1 MVVARFDFTE
11 YVEKVKHK
19 NQIHRHCISKFSAKK
34 LRFCDT
40 LTFSIHKTK
49 KNKKTKKK
57 HRKVNYTSFTLLD
70 SLLKRDLEFEM
81 RAFLALLGLGF
92 ERVTSDLDFGFE

>member
-40 LTFSIHKTK
+40 LTFSIH
-49 KNKKTKKK
+49 KTKKK

>member
-1 MVVARFDFTE
+1 MIHSHSV
-11 YVEKVKHK
+11 YIKQK
-19 NQIHRHCISKFSAKK
+19 N
-34 LRFCDT
+34 
-40 LTFSIHKTK
+40 
-49 KNKKTKKK
+49 KKK

>member
-49 KNKKTKKK
+49 KNKKKKK
-57 HRKVNYTSFTLLD
+57 KKYKGKLYLIYITGFFTQARPRIRNA
-70 SLLKRDLEFEM
+70 SLL
-81 RAFLALLGLGF
+81 GSS
-92 ERVTSDLDFGFE
+92 RVRV

>member
-1 MVVARFDFTE
+1 MVE
-11 YVEKVKHK
+11 KVEKVKHK

-40 LTFSIHKTK
+40 HTFSIHISK
-49 KNKKTKKK
+49 KIIIQIYPKKK
-57 HRKVNYTSFTLLD
+57 KIHRKVNYTSFTLLD

-81 RAFLALLGLGF
+81 RAFLAPLGLGF

>member
-49 KNKKTKKK
+49 NKKK
-57 HRKVNYTSFTLLD
+57 HRKVNYTSFTLQD